1 MNIHIQRAKMNI
13 IILAVCAVAVIA
25 AAAAVYFSSGRD
37 YETVSGKVEMGSSE
51 DGAAEPAKGGS
62 ESFASKDGSLVSG
75 GITVAAG
82 TDIPEGFDPFRYIK
96 QGYELKN
103 FAAVDSFSSA
113 SELPVN
119 PAVQYA
125 FCYLYADGGC
135 LTDLKTG
142 PMTYRKAGADE
153 IQRQLEELFGSFEQD
168 IKQSNLYVS
177 DGGYFE
183 MWQPDYS
190 AQVYASA
197 RILTDRSGIVLKVT
211 YFEDAEKENA
221 AGTAEITVKKG
232 KKGYYIASL
241 T

>member
-1 MNIHIQRAKMNI
+1 MNIHNSRAKMNI

-37 YETVSGKVEMGSSE
+37 YETVSGKVERGSSE
-51 DGAAEPAKGGS
+51 DSSEESSAA
-62 ESFASKDGSLVSG
+62 KDGSLVSG

-125 FCYLYADGGC
+125 FCYLYAGEGC

-177 DGGYFE
+177 GGGYFE

-197 RILTDRSGIVLKVT
+197 HLSGTDSEITLQIT

-221 AGTAEITVKKG
+221 AGAAEITVKKG

>member
-1 MNIHIQRAKMNI
+1 MNI

-37 YETVSGKVEMGSSE
+37 YETVSGKVERGSSE
-51 DGAAEPAKGGS
+51 DSSEESSAA
-62 ESFASKDGSLVSG
+62 KDGSLVSG

-153 IQRQLEELFGSFEQD
+153 IQRQLEELFGDFTQD

-177 DGGYFE
+177 GGGYFE

-197 RILTDRSGIVLKVT
+197 HLSGTDSEITLQIT
-211 YFEDAEKENA
+211 YFEDSEKKNA

-232 KKGYYIASL
+232 KNGYYIASL
-241 T
+241 A